1 MSAPY
6 NRPAVGVMR
15 ANSLSSALA
24 GQARLAVAPALLAGC
39 SSIPAGRS
47 AVDSV
52 RIVNARQLGGDAV
65 TEKLSTTATPKF
77 LGLFRGVVYDYEVF
91 DASALQRDLARV
103 ERYYIG
109 HGFLEAH
116 ARAGRVVRASSNDVR
131 VEIVVDEGT
140 PTLNQLVRIDGLD
153 ALPDSVAAAVRGAA
167 SSALP
172 TGARFDEDGYAQAKV
187 AVVRA
192 LTDRGYAY
200 ATVTGDAQIDLAAHT
215 VDYAFSVKPGPTAV
229 YGAITIVGLDPD
241 GGGPAPQEIDEA
253 PLRRAL
259 KLEPGEPYSTD
270 AIDAATQALLDLEVL
285 SAVQIVPTMS
295 EPPSSVI
302 PLTVKVEPA
311 KLWVLRLGGGV
322 ELDEIKTEA
331 HALVGWED
339 HDFLGDLRDFSVDFK
354 PGVVLYPT
362 RIDNLVSPTNWL
374 PEERLRLQLR
384 QPGFLEPRTTLF
396 VRPELNVYPML
407 VEPNPDPTQPV
418 VGYVEPRGAMGVDH
432 RFGKHFIVSLAHNV
446 QGEVPFAYIPSLPIA
461 QPLPTILLSYPQL
474 ITTLDYRNSTVHPH
488 AGFYLINDLEV
499 AGLGGSARD
508 IRVQP
513 EVRGYVPIARR
524 VTFAARSQLGFLF
537 AQNYGDYVQK
547 HLSQPPS
554 ASPLPGATSGIF
566 GAVDRDIEI
575 VYFRGFF
582 SGGPSS
588 NRGFPLRGIAPHGVV
603 PFLDPASA
611 STQVALGCVPGQPGY
626 DVAKC
631 SVPIGGFTQ
640 WEASMEM
647 RFDVSGPFGT
657 AVFCDAGDVSALEVD
672 LRLDHLHLSC
682 GAGARYDT
690 PVGPL
695 RLDLGYRIQPLQVL
709 GYPNETAAAAHDPT
723 EGTQPLLLGIP
734 LAVSFG
740 IGEAF

>member
-1 MSAPY
+1 
-6 NRPAVGVMR
+6 MR
-15 ANSLSSALA
+15 ALSLS
-24 GQARLAVAPALLAGC
+24 RLAVAPALLAGC
-39 SSIPAGRS
+39 ASIPAGRS

-52 RIVNARQLGGDAV
+52 RVVNAQQLDGNDVAD
-65 TEKLSTTATPKF
+65 KLATTASPKF
-77 LGLFRGVVYDYEVF
+77 LGVFRGVVYDYEIF

-116 ARAGRVVRASSNDVR
+116 ARAARVVHVSANHVR

-140 PTLNQLVRIDGLD
+140 PTLNKSVRVDGLEG
-153 ALPDSVAAAVRGAA
+153 LPDPIAAAVRDAA
-167 SSALP
+167 ASALP
-172 TGARFDEDGYAQAKV
+172 EGARFDEDAYAQAKV

-200 ATVTGDAQIDLAAHT
+200 ATAAGDAQIDLTAHT
-215 VDYAFSVKPGPTAV
+215 VDYAFSVKPGLPAV

-241 GGGPAPQEIDEA
+241 GNGPAQQEIDEA

-259 KLEPGEPYSTD
+259 HLEPGEPYSTD
-270 AIDAATQALLDLEVL
+270 ALDEATQALLDLEVL
-285 SAVQIVPTMS
+285 SAVQIVPTLS
-295 EPPSSVI
+295 DPPSPVI
-302 PLTVKVEPA
+302 PLTVKVEPT
-311 KLWVLRLGGGV
+311 KLRVLRLGGGL

-362 RIDNLVSPTNWL
+362 RVDNLVKPTNPL

-384 QPGFLEPRTTLF
+384 QPGFLEHRTTLF
-396 VRPELNVYPML
+396 IRPELNVYPML

-418 VGYVEPRGAMGVDH
+418 VGYVEPRGALGLDR
-432 RFGKHFIVSLAHNV
+432 RFGKHFIASIAQNV
-446 QGEVPFAYIPSLPIA
+446 QGEIPFAYISSLPLT
-461 QPLPTILLSYPQL
+461 QPLPSILLSYPQL
-474 ITTLDYRNSTVHPH
+474 ITTFDFRDSTVHPH
-488 AGFYLINDLEV
+488 SGFYLSNDLQV

-508 IRVQP
+508 VRIQP
-513 EVRGYVPIARR
+513 EARGYVPIARHI
-524 VTFAARSQLGFLF
+524 TLAARGSVGFLF
-537 AQNYGDYVQK
+537 AQNYGGYVQD

-554 ASPLPGATSGIF
+554 ESPLAGATNRIF

-626 DVAKC
+626 DAAKC
-631 SVPIGGFTQ
+631 SVPIGGFTL
-640 WEASMEM
+640 WEASVEM

-657 AVFCDAGDVSALEVD
+657 AVFCDAGDVSAQEVD
-672 LRLDHLHLSC
+672 VRLDHLHLSC

-695 RLDLGYRIQPLQVL
+695 RLDVGYRVQPLQVL
-709 GYPNETAAAAHDPT
+709 GYPNEEAAAAHDPT
-723 EGTQPLLLGIP
+723 EGTQPLLLGVP

>member
-1 MSAPY
+1 
-6 NRPAVGVMR
+6 MR
-15 ANSLSSALA
+15 VLSLS
-24 GQARLAVAPALLAGC
+24 RLAVAPVLLAGC
-39 SSIPAGRS
+39 SSIPEGRS

-52 RIVNARQLGGDAV
+52 RMVNARQLDGDAV
-65 TEKLSTTATPKF
+65 TDKLATTATPKF

-116 ARAGRVVRASSNDVR
+116 ARAGRVVHTSANHVR

-140 PTLNQLVRIDGLD
+140 PTLNHAVRIDGLD
-153 ALPDSVAAAVRGAA
+153 GLPDPVAAAVRDAA

-172 TGARFDEDGYAQAKV
+172 AEARFDEDAYAQAKV
-187 AVVRA
+187 AVVKA

-200 ATVTGDAQIDLAAHT
+200 ATAMGDAQIDLGAHT
-215 VDYAFSVKPGPTAV
+215 VDYSFAMKPGPTAV

-241 GGGPAPQEIDEA
+241 GGGPATQEIDEA

-259 KLEPGEPYSTD
+259 HLQPGDPYSTD

-285 SAVQIVPTMS
+285 SAVQIVPTLS
-295 EPPSSVI
+295 DPPSPVI
-302 PLTVKVEPA
+302 PLTVKAEPA
-311 KLWVLRLGGGV
+311 KLRVLRLGGGV

-362 RIDNLVSPTNWL
+362 RVDNLVSPTNWL
-374 PEERLRLQLR
+374 PEERLRIQLR
-384 QPGFLEPRTTLF
+384 QPGFLEHRTTLF

-418 VGYVEPRGAMGVDH
+418 VGYVEPRGAIGVDR
-432 RFGKHFIVSLAHNV
+432 RFGKHFIASLAHNV
-446 QGEVPFAYIPSLPIA
+446 QGEIPFAYIPSLPLEE
-461 QPLPTILLSYPQL
+461 PLPSILLSYPQL
-474 ITTLDYRNSTVHPH
+474 ITTFDFRDSTVHPH
-488 AGFYLINDLEV
+488 SGFYLSNDLQV

-508 IRVQP
+508 VRVQP
-513 EVRGYVPIARR
+513 EARGYVPIARG
-524 VTFAARSQLGFLF
+524 VTLAGRGQLGFLF
-537 AQNYGDYVQK
+537 AQNYGDYVQN

-554 ASPLPGATSGIF
+554 ASPLGPGATNAIF

-611 STQVALGCVPGQPGY
+611 STQVALGCVPGQAGY
-626 DVAKC
+626 NVAKC

-640 WEASMEM
+640 WEASLEM

-657 AVFCDAGDVSALEVD
+657 AVFCDAGDVSAQQVD
-672 LRLDHLHLSC
+672 LRFDHLHLSC

-723 EGTQPLLLGIP
+723 EGTQPLFLGIP

>member
-1 MSAPY
+1 
-6 NRPAVGVMR
+6 MR
-15 ANSLSSALA
+15 VLSFSRLALA
-24 GQARLAVAPALLAGC
+24 QALLAGC
-39 SSIPAGRS
+39 TSIPAGRS
-47 AVDSV
+47 AIDSV
-52 RIVNARQLGGDAV
+52 RMVNARQLDGDAV
-65 TEKLSTTATPKF
+65 TDKLATTATPKF
-77 LGLFRGVVYDYEVF
+77 LGLFRGVVYDYEIF

-103 ERYYIG
+103 ERYYVG

-116 ARAGRVVRASSNDVR
+116 ARAGRVVHVSANHVR

-140 PTLNQLVRIDGLD
+140 PTLNRSVRVDGLD
-153 ALPDSVAAAVRGAA
+153 GLPDDVSGAVRDAA

-172 TGARFDEDGYAQAKV
+172 VEARFDEDGYAQAKV

-200 ATVTGDAQIDLAAHT
+200 ATAAADAQMDLGAHT
-215 VDYAFSVKPGPTAV
+215 VDYEFTVKPGPPTV
-229 YGAITIVGLDPD
+229 YGAITFVGLDPD
-241 GGGPAPQEIDEA
+241 GGGPLPQEIDEA

-259 KLEPGEPYSTD
+259 HLEPGEPYSSD
-270 AIDAATQALLDLEVL
+270 AIDNATQALLDLEVL
-285 SAVQIVPTMS
+285 SAVQIVPTLS
-295 EPPSSVI
+295 DPPSPVI

-311 KLWVLRLGGGV
+311 KLRVLRLGGGV

-362 RIDNLVSPTNWL
+362 RVDNLVKPTNPL

-384 QPGFLEPRTTLF
+384 QPGFLEHGTTLF

-418 VGYVEPRGAMGVDH
+418 VGYVEPRGAIGVDR
-432 RFGKHFIVSLAHNV
+432 RFGKHFIASFAQNV
-446 QGEVPFAYIPSLPIA
+446 QGEIPFAYIPSLPLNE
-461 QPLPTILLSYPQL
+461 PLPTILLSYPQL
-474 ITTLDYRNSTVHPH
+474 ITTLDYRDSTVHPH
-488 AGFYLINDLEV
+488 VGFYLSNDLQV
-499 AGLGGSARD
+499 AGLGGSATD
-508 IRVQP
+508 VRVQP
-513 EVRGYVPIARR
+513 EARGYVPIARG
-524 VTFAARSQLGFLF
+524 VTLAARGQLGFLF
-537 AQNYGDYVQK
+537 AKNYGDYVQN

-554 ASPLPGATSGIF
+554 DSGIPGATNRIF

-582 SGGPSS
+582 SGGPNS

-611 STQVALGCVPGQPGY
+611 SQQVALGCVPGTPGY
-626 DVAKC
+626 DVSKC

-640 WEASMEM
+640 WEASLEM

-657 AVFCDAGDVSALEVD
+657 AVFCDAGDVSAQPVD
-672 LRLDHLHLSC
+672 LRFDHLHLSC

-695 RLDLGYRIQPLQVL
+695 RLDIGYRIQPLQVL
-709 GYPNETAAAAHDPT
+709 GYANETAAAAHDPT
-723 EGTQPLLLGIP
+723 EGTQPLFLGIP

>member
-1 MSAPY
+1 
-6 NRPAVGVMR
+6 MR
-15 ANSLSSALA
+15 ALSLS
-24 GQARLAVAPALLAGC
+24 RLAVAPVLLAGC
-39 SSIPAGRS
+39 SSIPDGRS

-52 RIVNARQLGGDAV
+52 HMVNARQLDGDAV
-65 TEKLSTTATPKF
+65 AQKLSTTATPKF
-77 LGLFRGVVYDYEVF
+77 LGLFRGVVYDYEIF
-91 DASALQRDLARV
+91 DPSALQRDLARV

-116 ARAGRVVRASSNDVR
+116 ARAGRVVHISANHVR

-140 PTLNQLVRIDGLD
+140 PTLNRSVRIDGLD
-153 ALPDSVAAAVRGAA
+153 ALPADVTAAVRDAA

-172 TGARFDEDGYAQAKV
+172 AGERFDEDGYAKAKV

-200 ATVTGDAQIDLAAHT
+200 ATAAGDAQIDLGAHT
-215 VDYAFSVKPGPTAV
+215 VDYAFTVKPGPSAV
-229 YGAITIVGLDPD
+229 YGPITFVGLDPD
-241 GGGPAPQEIDEA
+241 GLGPAKQEIDEA

-259 KLEPGEPYSTD
+259 HLEPGEPYSTD
-270 AIDAATQALLDLEVL
+270 AIDTATQALLDLEVL
-285 SAVQIVPTMS
+285 SAVQIVPTLS
-295 EPPSSVI
+295 DPPSPVI

-311 KLWVLRLGGGV
+311 KLRVLRLGGGV

-339 HDFLGDLRDFSVDFK
+339 HDFLGDLRDFSIDFK

-362 RIDNLVSPTNWL
+362 RVDNLVKPTNPL
-374 PEERLRLQLR
+374 PEERLRVQLR
-384 QPGFLEPRTTLF
+384 QPGFLEHRTTLF

-418 VGYVEPRGAMGVDH
+418 VGYVEPRGAIGVDR
-432 RFGKHFIVSLAHNV
+432 RFGKHFVASLAQNV
-446 QGEVPFAYIPSLPIA
+446 QGEIPFAYIPSLPLA

-474 ITTLDYRNSTVHPH
+474 ITTLDYRDNPVHPH
-488 AGFYLINDLEV
+488 AGFYLSNDLQV

-508 IRVQP
+508 FRVQP
-513 EVRGYVPIARR
+513 EARGYVPIARG
-524 VTFAARSQLGFLF
+524 VTLAARGSVGFLF
-537 AQNYGDYVQK
+537 AQNYGDYVQN

-554 ASPLPGATSGIF
+554 ESGLPGASDRIF

-611 STQVALGCVPGQPGY
+611 STQVALGCVPGAPGY
-626 DVAKC
+626 EASKC
-631 SVPIGGFTQ
+631 SVPIGGFTL

-657 AVFCDAGDVSALEVD
+657 ALFCDAGDVSAQQVD
-672 LRLDHLHLSC
+672 LRFDHLHLSC

-709 GYPNETAAAAHDPT
+709 GYASETAAAAHDPT